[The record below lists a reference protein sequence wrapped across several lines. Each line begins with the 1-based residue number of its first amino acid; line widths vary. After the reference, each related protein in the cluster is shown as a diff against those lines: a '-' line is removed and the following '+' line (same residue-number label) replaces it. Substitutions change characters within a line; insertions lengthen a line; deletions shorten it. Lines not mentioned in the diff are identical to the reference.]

1 MRPAPRARR
10 LPLAAAA
17 LVALLGLAPVLAGCT
32 PGEGTSPF
40 VSAEGRVFVAD
51 GEPLTVVG
59 YNVYDAAATD
69 SFSCRPASRLDDAG
83 VESTFAR
90 LAEQGVTAVR
100 FWAYQT
106 YTVAGRDW
114 SGMDRVI
121 AAAKANGVHV
131 LPVLEDGP
139 GDCSTGE
146 AGVSLDRVDGD
157 TWYTEGYKRP
167 LGRATMSFRDYAP
180 LVAEH
185 YRDEPT
191 ILGWTL
197 VNEAETSQRD
207 AEGRSVLVG
216 FAEDMAA
223 RVRAVDPN
231 HLVTLG
237 TQANGAPGASGPDF
251 RDVYSLP
258 GMGFAEVH
266 DWPRDG
272 RDPTQAMP
280 GAVPDGTRAGA
291 LPAPGSER
299 CRSLAAPVACSFAV
313 AADLGTPLL
322 VGEVGITATD
332 DEQRERRAEVFAGKM
347 AAAYADGAAGYL
359 LWHWSSAQTDGYDVV
374 PGTDDPV
381 VGVVGRVAAQQAE
394 RAG

>member
-1 MRPAPRARR
+1 M
-10 LPLAAAA
+10 
-17 LVALLGLAPVLAGCT
+17 LGRGHT
-32 PGEGTSPF
+32 DPF
-40 VSAEGRVFVAD
+40 VTADGRGFVAD
-51 GEPLTVVG
+51 GKPLTVVG

-83 VESTFAR
+83 VDATFAE
-90 LAEQGVTAVR
+90 LAGQGVTAVR

-121 AAAKANGVHV
+121 AAAKAHEMRV

-146 AGVSLDRVDGD
+146 DGVSLDRVDGD
-157 TWYTEGYKRP
+157 TWYTGGYKRP
-167 LGRATMSFRDYAP
+167 LGNATMSFREYAP

-207 AEGRSVLVG
+207 AQGRSVLVG
-216 FAEDMAA
+216 FAKDMSE

-280 GAVPDGTRAGA
+280 GAVPDGTRAGT
-291 LPAPGSER
+291 LPSPGSAR
-299 CRSLAAPVACSFAV
+299 CRSLAAPVACSFAE
-313 AADLGTPLL
+313 AQQLDKPLL

-332 DEQRERRAEVFAGKM
+332 DEQRERRAEVFTGKM
-347 AAAYADGAAGYL
+347 TAAYADGAAGYL

-374 PGTDDPV
+374 PGTDDPL
-381 VGVVGRVAAQQAE
+381 VGVVGRVAAEQAD
-394 RAG
+394 RVKDRDGG

>member
-1 MRPAPRARR
+1 MRR
-10 LPLAAAA
+10 LLLAAASLA
-17 LVALLGLAPVLAGCT
+17 VLLGLAPVLAGCSPEAT
-32 PGEGTSPF
+32 DPF
-40 VSAEGRVFVAD
+40 VTADGRGFVAD
-51 GEPLTVVG
+51 GKPLTVVG

-83 VESTFAR
+83 VEAAFAR
-90 LAEQGVTAVR
+90 LAGEGVTAVR

-114 SGMDRVI
+114 SGVDRVI
-121 AAAKANGVHV
+121 AAAKANGMRV

-146 AGVSLDRVDGD
+146 AGVSLDRVDDD
-157 TWYTEGYKRP
+157 TWYTSGYKRP
-167 LGRATMSFRDYAP
+167 LGSATMSFRDYAP

-207 AEGRSVLVG
+207 AQGRSVLVG
-216 FAEDMAA
+216 FAKDVAA

-237 TQANGAPGASGPDF
+237 TQANGAPGGSGPDF
-251 RDVYSLP
+251 RDVYSLAD
-258 GMGFAEVH
+258 MGFAEVH

-291 LPAPGSER
+291 LPAPGSKR
-299 CRSLAAPVACSFAV
+299 CRSLAAPVACSFAI

-332 DEQRERRAEVFAGKM
+332 AAQRRQRADVIAGKM

-381 VGVVGRVAAQQAE
+381 VGVVARVAAQQAE
-394 RAG
+394 RAERDRGDG